1 MGLRSR
7 LFGSRSKDPYWERFI
22 NTAPVDPKNSLIP
35 AIRAAPGG
43 NIFPVKTEVSDP
55 AIMSRDLKELAIFLG
70 ATTLGVAALAL
81 DHIDPE
87 AQQEEGSGS
96 PATPEELVTRY
107 PYGVVCAVHAEHDP
121 REALGIGGQLPVQ
134 EAGIVSFTLRA
145 YIRELGYTAV
155 LGGARP
161 VAVAVSAGLGA
172 PNRSGRFIAREHGTP
187 LWLGDVVL
195 TDLPL
200 APHDPRS

>member
-35 AIRAAPGG
+35 SIRAAPGG
-43 NIFPVKTEVSDP
+43 NIFPTKTEVKDP

-70 ATTLGVAALAL
+70 ATILGIAALETG
-81 DHIDPE
+81 HIHPDV
-87 AQQEEGSGS
+87 QQEDGGSE
-96 PATPEELVTRY
+96 TPEELVAKY
-107 PYGVVCAVHAEHDP
+107 PYAVVCAVHAEHDP
-121 REALGIGGQLPVQ
+121 RVALGIGGQLPVQ
-134 EAGIVSFTLRA
+134 EAGVVSFTLRA

-161 VAVAVSAGLGA
+161 DAVAVSAGLGDL
-172 PNRSGRFIAREHGTP
+172 NRSGRFIAREHKKP

-200 APHDPRS
+200 APYDSKS

>member
-43 NIFPVKTEVSDP
+43 NIFPTKTEVKDP

-70 ATTLGVAALAL
+70 ATTLGIAAL
-81 DHIDPE
+81 DVNHIDPDG
-87 AQQEEGSGS
+87 QQEEGDGG
-96 PATPEELVTRY
+96 PATPEELVARY
-107 PYGVVCAVHAEHDP
+107 PYGVICAVHAEHDP

-134 EAGIVSFTLRA
+134 EASIVSFTMRA
-145 YIRELGYTAV
+145 YIRELGYTAIF
-155 LGGARP
+155 GGARP
-161 VAVAVSAGLGA
+161 EAVAVSAGLGA
-172 PNRSGRFIAREHGTP
+172 LDRSGRFIIREHQVP
-187 LWLGDVVL
+187 VWLGDVVL